1 MLDNY
6 IEKLKEYINEITD
19 EKIEIIDFIY
29 DRFKNKKYIVGF
41 DDKKLC
47 KITIRDNVKIKVLC
61 KSKCCYCYEY
71 YFDENDKDIIDC
83 INNLI

>member
-19 EKIEIIDFIY
+19 EKTEKIDFIY

-41 DDKKLC
+41 DDKKN
-47 KITIRDNVKIKVLC
+47 NVK
-61 KSKCCYCYEY
+61 
-71 YFDENDKDIIDC
+71 
-83 INNLI
+83 